1 MNQKNYTTLTQES
14 IRQLRNN
21 EKFGVDGEA
30 VGLLLPEQEDK
41 DDFLQSYVA
50 AHGNIKW
57 CPNPACD
64 RAVQIDSQL
73 ADETKNYDVVC
84 DCLHAFCWN
93 CTEEIHRPV
102 DCKTVDKWN
111 KLNSYGPENTTWI
124 MSFTKPCPNCG
135 TNIEKDKN
143 PGCNRM
149 TCPSPC
155 GFEFC
160 WLCLNP
166 WNNNSGHASCRD
178 YYKSYTRSSLM
189 QWHANLYGKY
199 TLNHNSRETAL
210 DTLRRFKK
218 NKLPSSEI
226 KALEL
231 IVESRR
237 VLKWSYAYLHA
248 MGFTYNAA
256 PGNRGL
262 ILKVLY
268 LLCLQE
274 ILDFSLTELQKY
286 YCDSDNNQSKKRKY
300 TSAKLVEL
308 ADKTRGR
315 FEELVRVL
323 ENDVCEAEVPSFSE
337 LIRGERKQ
345 VLKNVCV
352 VLGCC
357 VGVGLCNIIGVFIV
371 AGYASFEAIKFTSR
385 FLCNR

>member
-1 MNQKNYTTLTQES
+1 MNQKNYTILTQES
-14 IRQLRNN
+14 IRQLQNN
-21 EKFGVDGEA
+21 ENFGLDGEA
-30 VGLLLPEQEDK
+30 VVEDK
-41 DDFLQSYVA
+41 DNFLRSYVA
-50 AHGNIKW
+50 ANRNIKW

-73 ADETKNYDVVC
+73 VDETKNYDVVC
-84 DCLHAFCWN
+84 DCSHGFCWN

-102 DCKTVDKWN
+102 DCETVNKWN

-135 TNIEKDKN
+135 TNIEKDRN

-155 GFEFC
+155 SFEFC

-166 WNNNSGHASCRD
+166 WSNNASHASCRD
-178 YYKSYTRSSLM
+178 YYKFYTRSSLM
-189 QWHANLYGKY
+189 QRHANLYRKY
-199 TLNHNSRETAL
+199 AWNHNSRETAL

-218 NKLPSSEI
+218 NKL
-226 KALEL
+226 ALEQ
-231 IVESRR
+231 IVEYRR

-262 ILKVLY
+262 ILKMVY
-268 LLCLQE
+268 LLFLQE
-274 ILDFSLTELQKY
+274 TLDFSLTELQKY

-300 TSAKLVEL
+300 TPAKLAEL
-308 ADKTRGR
+308 ADVTRGR
-315 FEELVRVL
+315 FEELVRAL
-323 ENDVCEAEVPSFSE
+323 ENDVCDAEVRSFSE
-337 LIRGERKQ
+337 LRGGERKQ

-357 VGVGLCNIIGVFIV
+357 AALGLFGIIDVFVVVGLL
-371 AGYASFEAIKFTSR
+371 SFEAIKFTSR